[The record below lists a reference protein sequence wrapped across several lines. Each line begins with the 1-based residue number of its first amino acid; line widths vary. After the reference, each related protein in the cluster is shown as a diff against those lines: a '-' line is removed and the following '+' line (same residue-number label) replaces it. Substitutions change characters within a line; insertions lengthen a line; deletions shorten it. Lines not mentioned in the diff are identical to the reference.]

1 MIHSRHRIVV
11 HTINLHFELIINN
24 DVFDDF
30 KRCCQCFSKI
40 VPRLNSI
47 DFLFLSY
54 AWRWNLWIDFE
65 ILHYIKI
72 SLFDLAAFI
81 LFQELIYCRLIRY
94 LQEQQQKWHFILILF
109 VYFMQ
114 SIIHKKENQ
123 SNSIHIDIIYLFQQ
137 IDHLRR
143 KKKINQI
150 RSWNNLGKTS
160 TTTFKII
167 ENIFIYY

>member
-30 KRCCQCFSKI
+30 KRCCRCFSKI

-81 LFQELIYCRLIRY
+81 LFQEPLYGHLIRY
-94 LQEQQQKWHFILILF
+94 DYFVLFWTFFKWFKTK
-109 VYFMQ
+109 
-114 SIIHKKENQ
+114 SIIVLNVCHHGPTNFA
-123 SNSIHIDIIYLFQQ
+123 HYLIYF
-137 IDHLRR
+137 
-143 KKKINQI
+143 
-150 RSWNNLGKTS
+150 
-160 TTTFKII
+160 FK
-167 ENIFIYY
+167 